1 MATSR
6 ETARDALTTLLTA
19 GLSGTAQEVVGHRV
33 SDPAGKTPVVAVL
46 SGGSLRER
54 LTFQGTRP
62 TFYLT
67 IQVLVLAEDATGYTE
82 ADAEDTLDTLEAA
95 IAGILESNWRTTTW
109 ESIEQTGQSEVLDVA
124 IGGHAYYLEVIPVAM
139 KLAQT

>member
-46 SGGSLRER
+46 SGGTHRER

-82 ADAEDTLDTLEAA
+82 ADAEDKLDALEAA
-95 IAGILESNWRTTTW
+95 IAGVLESNWRTTDW
-109 ESIEQTGQSEVLDVA
+109 EALEQTDPSEVLDVA
-124 IGGHAYYLEVIPVAM
+124 IGGHAYFLEVIPVAVR
-139 KLAQT
+139 LAKS